1 MLTVT
6 FDISTGK
13 ISCGCG
19 FYEEMGIPC
28 AHAIAAI
35 RAVGGNAADPIW
47 FDKGLSVESYIC
59 EYAAQPVSMGCIKL
73 LSSTVVEMQPPHRIV
88 KAGRPKKKKRFTYDA
103 KRQCVGCGGK
113 GHFLSTCTKIEV
125 GRVCDNLKKKVKKV
139 VQEKCDQW
147 TGEMNPKPNPSDIN
161 VSFAEI
167 DDEIDNENINDSGSE
182 NSVDKDVEDY

>member
-1 MLTVT
+1 MFENNLRLALMKHVAVKKYPSETDPVSVADVSCDQLDVNTMLTET

-59 EYAAQPVSMGCIKL
+59 EYAAQPVSMSCIKL
-73 LSSTVVEMQPPHRIV
+73 LSSTVAEMQPPHRIV
-88 KAGRPKKKKRFTYDA
+88 KAGRSKKKKRFTYEPF
-103 KRQCVGCGGK
+103 VFSLGYYFG
-113 GHFLSTCTKIEV
+113 
-125 GRVCDNLKKKVKKV
+125 
-139 VQEKCDQW
+139 
-147 TGEMNPKPNPSDIN
+147 
-161 VSFAEI
+161 
-167 DDEIDNENINDSGSE
+167 ND
-182 NSVDKDVEDY
+182 